1 MAQSFGQ
8 LVLNLT
14 TETAQF
20 RRGLDQATKQANGNF
35 NAMKNMAK
43 TAGTAIAGY
52 LTFDFAIQQA
62 RQFAQLTAE
71 IERFSKL
78 TGTSAQ
84 GFQELAFAA
93 QGFGIQQDKVADIL
107 KDVSDKVGDF
117 LQTGAGPMADF
128 FENIA
133 PKVGVTA
140 DQFRNLNGQDAL
152 QLYISSL
159 EKANI
164 SQNEMTFFMEA
175 IASDATL
182 LLPLFE
188 NNASA
193 LNSMANEAQRLG
205 AVLSDDAVA
214 AGKAMD
220 DGFKRLGMSAQ
231 GLTNQMADE
240 LVPTITKN
248 VAALTELM
256 VAMQPVA
263 KFLGGAFATAM
274 QTVVVI
280 GSDVTFVVKQMALAA
295 VAAAD
300 SLAKLGSG
308 DFSGSVDVWRQYNEQ
323 AQKARENLDAFQRS
337 LLSTKSISDSMS
349 SDTGAAARGITP
361 LSPTRGVG
369 NAKEIAAAKKEAE
382 DYAKWMQGF
391 EEAER
396 NYKSNLHSMRL
407 DEEQKALKEHAE
419 WIAQL
424 EQDTQDRLYE
434 MHSKRLKDQ
443 EDLIEKTKQSY
454 VQLGEQIGSS
464 IGNNLENAIM
474 TGMKFK
480 DVVKAIIQDMIRLAI
495 QKTIVN
501 SLTGGFGS
509 FFGSMFGGG
518 KALGGPVKAGTSYLV
533 GEKGPEL
540 FTPGMTGNITPNGAG
555 GGNSVVVNVNLE
567 GGTRVQDNKGAGALG
582 SAIAAAVRSEL
593 LNQRRPGG
601 LLA

>member
-1 MAQSFGQ
+1 MASLGQ

-20 RRGLDQATKQANGNF
+20 KRGLDQATKQANNNF

-43 TAGTAIAGY
+43 TAGAAIAGF
-52 LTFDFAIQQA
+52 LTVDFAIQQA
-62 RQFAQLTAE
+62 RQFATLTAE

-84 GFQELAFAA
+84 AFQELSFAS
-93 QGFGIQQDKVADIL
+93 QRFGIQQDKVADIL

-133 PKVGVTA
+133 PRVGVTA
-140 DQFRNLNGQDAL
+140 EAFRNLNGQDAL
-152 QLYISSL
+152 QLYVSSL
-159 EKANI
+159 EKANV

-182 LLPLFE
+182 LLPLFQ

-214 AGKAMD
+214 AGRAMD
-220 DGFKRLGMSAQ
+220 DEFKRLGMSAQ
-231 GLTNQMADE
+231 GLTNQMADG
-240 LVPTITKN
+240 LVPTITKSI
-248 VAALTELM
+248 AALTELM
-256 VAMQPVA
+256 VAIQPVA
-263 KFLGGAFATAM
+263 RFLGGAFAIAM
-274 QTVVVI
+274 QTVVGI
-280 GSDVTFVVKQMALAA
+280 GSDVVFVIKQMGLAA

-300 SLAKLGSG
+300 SLGKLASG
-308 DFSGSVDVWRQYNEQ
+308 DLSGAVTVWTQYNEQ
-323 AQKARENLDAFQRS
+323 AQQARQNLDAFQRS
-337 LLSTKSISDSMS
+337 LMNTKATSDSMQT
-349 SDTGAAARGITP
+349 DTGAGMGSIPAPRP
-361 LSPTRGVG
+361 VSSFG
-369 NAKEIAAAKKEAE
+369 NAKQVEAAKKEREAFNAWLAADDKAQLDRQIKIIDMRINAE
-382 DYAKWMQGF
+382 Q
-391 EEAER
+391 
-396 NYKSNLHSMRL
+396 
-407 DEEQKALKEHAE
+407 QALREHAD
-419 WIAQL
+419 WIAQN
-424 EQDTQDRLYE
+424 EQATQDRLYE
-434 MHSKRLKDQ
+434 MQAKRLKEQ
-443 EDLIEKTKQSY
+443 EDLAAKTKEKY
-454 VQLGEQIGSS
+454 KELGEQIGSS

-480 DVVKAIIQDMIRLAI
+480 DVVRSIIQDMIRLAI

-501 SLTGGFGS
+501 SLTAGFGS

-518 KALGGPVKAGTSYLV
+518 RALGGPVKAGTSYLV
-533 GEKGPEL
+533 GERGPEV
-540 FTPGMTGNITPNGAG
+540 FTPMQSGNITPNGG
-555 GGNSVVVNVNLE
+555 GGRNSVVVNVNVD
-567 GGTRVQDNKGAGALG
+567 GGTKVQDDRGAGALG

-593 LNQRRPGG
+593 VNQRRPGG